1 MSRTPAQIAKQQVK
15 ADAQAARTVSNDT
28 DMLILVLDLPAED
41 QANPH
46 RMMQTLRDRGYQ
58 VGRQRVSRLVTACA
72 DKADGRADRDGGF
85 WTRDLADKLHFRRAE
100 FDRASVDDSV
110 LVEIMRGMRDACE
123 QRRIQQLVD
132 EIRKAGFK
140 VSMARAERL
149 IPLALALD
157 RAAPAMVFSAN
168 QFEAKLKRFAQ
179 VQVRPCQAAFREAV
193 YRACQGKC
201 VISGC
206 DVPEAVEAAHLAG
219 RNWRD
224 GHNTSDDGILLRRD
238 LHALYDAGLL
248 IMSDDGVVSFDATA
262 ASHYEQFEGVRIMAT
277 VSACTVMQI
286 TGVAK

>member
-1 MSRTPAQIAKQQVK
+1 MLLNR
-15 ADAQAARTVSNDT
+15 VSNDT

-58 VGRQRVSRLVTACA
+58 VSRQRVSRLVTDCA
-72 DKADGRADRDGGF
+72 DKADDRADRDGGF
-85 WTRDLADKLHFRRAE
+85 WTRDLADKLYFRRARI
-100 FDRASVDDSV
+100 DRARVDDSV

-132 EIRKAGFK
+132 EIRKAGFE
-140 VSMARAERL
+140 VSMPRAERL
-149 IPLALALD
+149 IPLALDLD
-157 RAAPAMVFSAN
+157 RAAPAMVVSASR
-168 QFEAKLKRFAQ
+168 FEAKLERFYQ
-179 VQVRPCQAAFREAV
+179 VQARPDQADFREAV
-193 YRACQGKC
+193 YRACQGMC

-248 IMSDDGVVSFDATA
+248 IISDDGLVSLDPTA